1 MKVIKIILG
10 IIAAIFLIVGIP
22 IIINECYKAN
32 CGYITVWDGA
42 DVLGYYGAILGS
54 IIAVATLAIT
64 IIFTKKQ
71 IQRDSFLKNE
81 NEKWDRLKAIFMQT
95 LSDINPM
102 RVLKDVM
109 DNGITDPTKAINLLQ
124 RYQLDCKIANDIL
137 NAHLNMVDY
146 PKFKKLID
154 SIAATAEEFVSIS
167 QKEINQYSDLRIWQH
182 KDTAYELLKV
192 EKDHPGSFSQEHI
205 AFNEEIVEKCNSISY
220 ESINQQI
227 TLLNTEFVQ
236 LYEEKYR
243 ALLQLTGSTFEVVS
257 VETQQQ
263 ADRMLSFG
271 KKSRQAPIKPS
282 DKKEGKDNG
291 SN

>member
-1 MKVIKIILG
+1 M
-10 IIAAIFLIVGIP
+10 
-22 IIINECYKAN
+22 
-32 CGYITVWDGA
+32 
-42 DVLGYYGAILGS
+42 LGYYGAILGS

-167 QKEINQYSDLRIWQH
+167 QKEIDQYSDLRIWQH
-182 KDTAYELLKV
+182 KDTAYELLKA
-192 EKDHPGSFSQEHI
+192 EKDHPGAFSQEHI
-205 AFNEEIVEKCNSISY
+205 ALNEEIVEKCKSISY

-227 TLLNTEFVQ
+227 TLLNTEFVR

-243 ALLQLTGSTFEVVS
+243 ALLQLTGSTFEAIS

-263 ADRMLSFG
+263 ADRMLSLG

>member
-32 CGYITVWDGA
+32 CGYITVWDGT

-64 IIFTKKQ
+64 IVFTKKQ

-81 NEKWDRLKAIFMQT
+81 NEKWDRLKTIFLQT

-109 DNGITDPTKAINLLQ
+109 DNGFTDPTKAINLLQ
-124 RYQLDCKIANDIL
+124 RYQMDCKIANDIL

-167 QKEINQYSDLRIWQH
+167 QKEIDQYSDFRIWQH
-182 KDTAYELLKV
+182 KDTAYELLKA
-192 EKDHPGSFSQEHI
+192 EKEHPGSFSQEHI
-205 AFNEEIVEKCNSISY
+205 ALNEEIVEKCKSINY
-220 ESINQQI
+220 ENINQQI
-227 TLLNTEFVQ
+227 TQLNTEFVQ

-243 ALLQLTGSTFEVVS
+243 ALLQHTGFTFEVIS

-263 ADRMLSFG
+263 ADQMLSFG
-271 KKSRQAPIKPS
+271 KKSRQVPIKPS
-282 DKKEGKDNG
+282 VKKEGKDNG

>member
-54 IIAVATLAIT
+54 IIAVTTLAIT

-137 NAHLNMVDY
+137 NAHLNMADY

-263 ADRMLSFG
+263 ADRMLSFV

-282 DKKEGKDNG
+282 DKKEGKNNG